1 MNERKENPLIL
12 LSDIFTTTGK
22 ANTIIKKFQKNCEK
36 KGFIVPSQLFVD
48 SLNASNFKEFKNH
61 RFILTGFE
69 NGDYHIAVKKLY
81 VDKEEL
87 RDLINTLSDKIDDL
101 ENTEKMIFEKSLKQ
115 ARFNMTHE
123 KFIERLEMLSHSFRI
138 NSELDYTT
146 VHRDNEVIV
155 IINGET
161 YPIKD
166 LSDLQEFAINN
177 SIDSQ
182 TKQEII
188 DIIVYN
194 G

>member
-22 ANTIIKKFQKNCEK
+22 ANTIIKKFQKRCER

-161 YPIKD
+161 YPIKN

-188 DIIVYN
+188 DYIVYN